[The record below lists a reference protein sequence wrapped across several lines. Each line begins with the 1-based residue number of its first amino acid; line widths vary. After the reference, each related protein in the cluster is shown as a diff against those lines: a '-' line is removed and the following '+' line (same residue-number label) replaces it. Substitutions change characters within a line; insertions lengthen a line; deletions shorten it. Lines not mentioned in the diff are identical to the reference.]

1 MEIKLSIFIPV
12 YNEAAYIEQC
22 IVSLQ
27 SNHSAEFEVILSDN
41 HSNDGTYE
49 NLQSINDSRFKIV
62 RPPRKLSPQKH
73 HWFAFNHCKGE
84 YVFFIGGDDYFE
96 DGIIDRILPCLQNN
110 KICIGQMRCF
120 NDKEGVTINI
130 ANKSAFL
137 RKKIFFNNNFITNY
151 LNQINHD
158 EIMYAFIPKIILK
171 NGHRIFGNCLETLLP
186 WMSFLVFTHK
196 NIIKNM
202 KYIDE
207 IVFNKRYNKIH
218 KSGSFATDAYGGF
231 WTSSYIIKSIGS
243 LVNCLIFFMQTL
255 DFIGFLKLLFKNRS
269 MERPKTLKGG
279 FWGTGGYGRR
289 RWYFSPILMLLLAPV
304 LDILRILKYLF
315 KTAFKMT

>member
-1 MEIKLSIFIPV
+1 MEIKLSIFIPL

-73 HWFAFNHCKGE
+73 HWFAFNHCIGE

-96 DGIIDRILPCLQNN
+96 DGIIDRILPNLQDE
-110 KICIGQMRCF
+110 KIYIGQMRCF
-120 NDKEGVTINI
+120 SDGNGSTIGISNIKET
-130 ANKSAFL
+130 L
-137 RKKIFFNNNFITNY
+137 MKKIFFNENFIYNY
-151 LNQINHD
+151 LNQISHD
-158 EIMYAFIPKIILK
+158 EIMYAFIPRKLLK
-171 NGHRIFGNCLETLLP
+171 HAHRIIGNCFETLLP
-186 WMSFLVFTHK
+186 WMGFLVFTHK

-218 KSGSFATDAYGGF
+218 KLGGFATDAYGGF
-231 WTSSYIIKSIGS
+231 WTSSYILKSIGS
-243 LVNCLIFFMQTL
+243 LVNCLIFFMYTL
-255 DFIGFLKLLFKNRS
+255 DLIGFLKLLFKNRS
-269 MERPKTLKGG
+269 MERPITHKGG
-279 FWGTGGYGRR
+279 FLGQGKYGQR
-289 RWYFSPILMLLLAPV
+289 RWYLGPIFMLLLAPV
-304 LDILRILKYLF
+304 LDISRILKNIF
-315 KTAFKMT
+315 KTVFRMT